1 MARHQKRNQPV
12 SEEEYDEMEEKIHA
26 HFDRVREALEEARE
40 HSDDE

>member
-1 MARHQKRNQPV
+1 MTETHPV
-12 SEEEYDEMEEKIHA
+12 SDEEYDEMEEKIHA